1 MIDTNYAVDVWWS
14 LVEEVS
20 SREQSSHVE
29 SGYLAEL
36 TSLVLNDV
44 LLVFFSETF
53 LTDYSSWV
61 VNEQIDGSVRQVCNK

>member
-20 SREQSSHVE
+20 SGEQSSHVE

-44 LLVFFSETF
+44 LLVLSETF

>member
-20 SREQSSHVE
+20 SGEQSSHVE

-36 TSLVLNDV
+36 TSLVLSDV
-44 LLVFFSETF
+44 LLVFFQKLS
-53 LTDYSSWV
+53 
-61 VNEQIDGSVRQVCNK
+61 